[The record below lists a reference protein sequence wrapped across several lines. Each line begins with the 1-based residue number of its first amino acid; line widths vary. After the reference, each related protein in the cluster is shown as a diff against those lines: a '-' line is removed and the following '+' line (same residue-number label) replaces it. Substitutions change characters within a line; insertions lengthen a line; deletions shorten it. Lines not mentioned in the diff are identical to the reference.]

1 MALANLCKLAPAY
14 YCGRATGPRGPS
26 DSPLQY
32 YLGAP
37 ALQHTFQTF
46 PRSPGGICTRV
57 LTEDCRIG
65 NWKQREGLILGE
77 WKAIVQ
83 WTRHLARCLCSLQ
96 TRTFTQ
102 QHFVFVKG
110 THIKAYSKPAAVG
123 GDVPKES
130 SELWDSLW
138 KEEI

>member
-1 MALANLCKLAPAY
+1 MLLWEGNWPERTFGQPSAILPGCPSAN
-14 YCGRATGPRGPS
+14 T
-26 DSPLQY
+26 
-32 YLGAP
+32 P
-37 ALQHTFQTF
+37 ALQHTFRTF

-57 LTEDCRIG
+57 LIEDCRIG

-96 TRTFTQ
+96 TLTFTQ

-110 THIKAYSKPAAVG
+110 THIKAYSKPAGVG
-123 GDVPKES
+123 GDAPKES